1 MEVYLKSSVASIMIL
16 IASDFH
22 LGYDYNTEREK
33 DAYFVLDDILSNDS
47 VDLIIFAG
55 DLFDSRV
62 PRLEVFSEGMHF
74 LSKLKSK
81 KGHGS
86 VKLIESDKSINPR
99 ALEGIPFISVYGN
112 HERRAELVNPVQ
124 ALDKASLL
132 VNLHCQKIVF
142 EIDGKL
148 IAIQGMSYVPE
159 KYARTVLSQW
169 NPRPVPGAINILL
182 MHQNIEPFVYSD
194 LEDVYLKISDL
205 PQGFNYIINGH
216 IHWHNE
222 VKIGDGKLLMPGS
235 TIPTQLNKKE
245 AEFRKGYFTL
255 DPNNGEAKFSEI
267 KQRDFLF
274 TQVDSVDEIKKILD
288 NLKKKEL
295 KPIVKF
301 RIRNASSI
309 DLNLIEKNYSDKAIM
324 VFQREVSKSFDK
336 QKTEILRKQMSAEE
350 YGMKLIREKSKLEFA
365 DELLEVILEED
376 IDGVERVLR
385 KGLVQTAQVQ
395 EKAQKETTADI
406 RNGANEGLSMKNF
419 L

>member
-1 MEVYLKSSVASIMIL
+1 MIL

-22 LGYDYNTEREK
+22 LGYDYGTEREK
-33 DAYFVLDDILSNDS
+33 DPYFALDEILGTDGIE
-47 VDLIIFAG
+47 LIIFAG

-62 PRLEVFSEGMHF
+62 PRLEVFSEAMQF
-74 LSKLKSK
+74 LSKLKCK
-81 KGHGS
+81 KNGS
-86 VKLIESDKSINPR
+86 QVKLIESEKQLSPR

-124 ALDKASLL
+124 ALDRASLL

-142 EIDGKL
+142 EVDGKK
-148 IAIQGMSYVPE
+148 IAIHGMSYVPE
-159 KYARTVLSQW
+159 KYARGVLSAW
-169 NPRPVPGAINILL
+169 NPKPVEGAINILL

-205 PQGFNYIINGH
+205 PTGFDYVINGH

-222 VKIGDGKLLMPGS
+222 VKIGENKLLMPGS
-235 TIPTQLNKKE
+235 TISTQLNKKE
-245 AEFRKGYFTL
+245 SELRKGYFML
-255 DPNNGEAKFSEI
+255 DPSNNMVKFNEI
-267 KQRDFLF
+267 KQREFILSS
-274 TQVDSVDEIKKILD
+274 VDNVDEIKKLLD
-288 NLKKKEL
+288 GLEKKEL

-301 RIRNASSI
+301 KIRNASSI

-336 QKTEILRKQMSAEE
+336 QKTEILRKQMTAEE
-350 YGMKLIREKSKLEFA
+350 YGMQLIKEKSKLEFA

-376 IDGVERVLR
+376 IDGVERVLK
-385 KGLVQTAQVQ
+385 KGLVQAVPATTGNPSKIK
-395 EKAQKETTADI
+395 EFERLPEPKANNKSNSSMAD
-406 RNGANEGLSMKNF
+406 F